1 MTSQDDQLRDLIKNE
16 ADDLLFENLHF
27 DTNMQVKV
35 KQLVERERK
44 QLENQERRTRKRW
57 YPWFTGTAV
66 AAALIGL
73 FLIFAEP
80 NFIKSP
86 ESPTVVLE
94 PPVVLNDPGPDA
106 PIDNPPGISNNE
118 PRILGSYDEAG
129 QAFGDKL
136 RIPSYLP
143 KGFSLHQIS
152 VTGPKEEAATE
163 AVFSY
168 TAGDRSFGLFVNKED
183 KVNMSQH
190 FDEKVDLNGVE
201 GYLIRGEPI
210 QDNGGMVPNVQL
222 HWYTD
227 HTHFMISGL
236 VSQEEALQIARSM
249 EPVMNPDP

>member
-1 MTSQDDQLRDLIKNE
+1 MTFQDDQLRDLIKNE
-16 ADDLLFENLHF
+16 ADDLLFGNLHF
-27 DTNMQVKV
+27 DTNMQEKV
-35 KQLVERERK
+35 KQLAERERK
-44 QLENQERRTRKRW
+44 QLEKQERRTKKRR
-57 YPWFTGTAV
+57 YPWFAGTAV

-73 FLIFAEP
+73 LLIFAEP
-80 NFIKSP
+80 NFTKSP
-86 ESPTVVLE
+86 GSPPVGQE
-94 PPVVLNDPGPDA
+94 PPAVLKDPGPDA
-106 PIDNPPGISNNE
+106 PIENPPGISNNE
-118 PRILGSYDEAG
+118 LRILGSYDEAG

-143 KGFSLHQIS
+143 EGFSLHQIS

-163 AVFSY
+163 AVISY
-168 TAGDRSFGLFVNKED
+168 TAGDRSFGLFVNKDD
-183 KVNMSQH
+183 KVNMPQY

-201 GYLIRGEPI
+201 GYLIIGEPI

-227 HTHFMISGL
+227 HIHFMISGL